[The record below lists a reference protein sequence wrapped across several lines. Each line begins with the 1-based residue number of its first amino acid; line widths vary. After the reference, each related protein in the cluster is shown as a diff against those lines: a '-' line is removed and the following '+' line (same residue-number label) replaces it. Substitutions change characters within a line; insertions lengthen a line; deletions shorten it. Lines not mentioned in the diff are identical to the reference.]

1 MSSKA
6 AFHNKYCLCNWSY
19 DQEVTW
25 WFSRPDL
32 VFLLSYRFHRM
43 RTFTFFESFNT
54 YAWIFYE
61 FLGILP
67 STEGKGIIK
76 SNEQNFFSYYAINH
90 RSWKMSIISI
100 IEVHKISPK
109 ELNMYLAEFIRS
121 FRLKDRQDYEP
132 SGWHAL
138 LQVLR
143 GIHQDMKIAW
153 NDSAVK
159 LGCSEKTR

>member
-1 MSSKA
+1 MIFTPWPRISIKLRISSYA
-6 AFHNKYCLCNWSY
+6 YIHIF
-19 DQEVTW
+19 
-25 WFSRPDL
+25 R
-32 VFLLSYRFHRM
+32 R
-43 RTFTFFESFNT
+43 FNT

-90 RSWKMSIISI
+90 RSLKMSIISI
-100 IEVHKISPK
+100 IEVHTISPK
-109 ELNMYLAEFIRS
+109 ELNMHLAEFIRS
-121 FRLKDRQDYEP
+121 FRLKDGEDYEP

-143 GIHQDMKIAW
+143 TWHGQDMKIAR

-159 LGCSEKTR
+159 LGCSENTR

>member
-1 MSSKA
+1 M
-6 AFHNKYCLCNWSY
+6 
-19 DQEVTW
+19 
-25 WFSRPDL
+25 
-32 VFLLSYRFHRM
+32 
-43 RTFTFFESFNT
+43 TFTPRTRISIKLRVSSYAYIHIFRRFNT
-54 YAWIFYE
+54 LYAWIFYE

-100 IEVHKISPK
+100 IEVHTISPK
-109 ELNMYLAEFIRS
+109 ELNMHLAEFIRS
-121 FRLKDRQDYEP
+121 FRLKDGEDYEP

-143 GIHQDMKIAW
+143 TWHGQDMKIAR

-159 LGCSEKTR
+159 LGCSENTR

>member
-1 MSSKA
+1 M
-6 AFHNKYCLCNWSY
+6 
-19 DQEVTW
+19 
-25 WFSRPDL
+25 
-32 VFLLSYRFHRM
+32 
-43 RTFTFFESFNT
+43 TFTPRPRISIKLRVSSYAYIHIFRRFNT

-100 IEVHKISPK
+100 IEVQTISPK
-109 ELNMYLAEFIRS
+109 ELNMHLAEFIRS
-121 FRLKDRQDYEP
+121 FRLKDGEDYEP

-143 GIHQDMKIAW
+143 TCHGQDMKIAR

>member
-1 MSSKA
+1 MIFTPRPRISIKLRVSSYA
-6 AFHNKYCLCNWSY
+6 YIHIF
-19 DQEVTW
+19 
-25 WFSRPDL
+25 R
-32 VFLLSYRFHRM
+32 R
-43 RTFTFFESFNT
+43 FNT
-54 YAWIFYE
+54 LYAWIFYE

-90 RSWKMSIISI
+90 RSLKMSIISI
-100 IEVHKISPK
+100 IEVHTISPK

-121 FRLKDRQDYEP
+121 FRLKERKDYEP
-132 SGWHAL
+132 SRKHAL

-143 GIHQDMKIAW
+143 GIHQDMKIAR

-159 LGCSEKTR
+159 LGCSEKKLDNKPNTSFKVCPYGM

>member
-1 MSSKA
+1 MIFTPRPRISIKLRISSYA
-6 AFHNKYCLCNWSY
+6 YIHIF
-19 DQEVTW
+19 
-25 WFSRPDL
+25 R
-32 VFLLSYRFHRM
+32 R
-43 RTFTFFESFNT
+43 FNT

-100 IEVHKISPK
+100 IEVHTISPK
-109 ELNMYLAEFIRS
+109 ELNMHLAEFIRS
-121 FRLKDRQDYEP
+121 FRLKDGEDYEP

-143 GIHQDMKIAW
+143 TWHGQDMKIAR

-159 LGCSEKTR
+159 LGCSENTR